1 MNPFNPRT
9 LKQILRHEI
18 VSTSLTQLANLLDTS
33 FQIIDEQGKTLAGNE
48 QLIDE
53 NRVAIRYADS
63 PIAWLIAP
71 QHATVLATALEGM
84 IALEMEKKAVAAD
97 GVQMYREINMLFH
110 LHESVEANLNLNE
123 VCNSLIGEVCRLI
136 NCEAS
141 LIFLAESNQLQLA
154 AGSTQR
160 HRAMQAV
167 DAGIIGHIY
176 TSGVA
181 DIFNQVAKSPCFDGE
196 TDYPAMMCAP
206 LKTSDNRIGI
216 LVAAGNGPFSANDLK
231 LLTTL
236 ASHGAIVL
244 RNAQLYTELHDMFQS
259 TVSVLAETIEKRDP
273 YTAGHT
279 QRVTDY
285 SVMIA
290 QHLGLPLSDVSN
302 LRLSA
307 ILHDVGKI
315 GVRDHILLKT
325 TPLEPD
331 EVEKMKQHTE
341 HGADILNCSQLLHS
355 IVDGVR
361 YHHERFDGQGYNHGI
376 SGLEIPLH
384 ARIIAVAD
392 AFDAMTTDR
401 PYRIGMDF
409 PTAIAEIKKGAGSQ
423 FDPAIVNAFLVSLAS
438 ELASVSNS
446 QNQSGIADE

>member
-1 MNPFNPRT
+1 MNSFNPRT

-18 VSTSLTQLANLLDTS
+18 VANSLMQMAQQLGTA
-33 FQIIDEQGKTLAGNE
+33 FHIIDQQGKTLAGDE
-48 QLIDE
+48 QLFNE
-53 NRVAIRYADS
+53 NRVAIRFAHDT
-63 PIAWLIAP
+63 IAWLIAP
-71 QHATVLATALEGM
+71 QHASILATSLEAM
-84 IALEMEKKAVAAD
+84 IALEMEKKSVAAD

-110 LHESVEANLNLNE
+110 LHESVEANLNLSE

-154 AGSTQR
+154 AGNSLK
-160 HRAMQAV
+160 HRAIQDI
-167 DAGIIGHIY
+167 DAGIIGQIY

-181 DIFNQVAKSPCFDGE
+181 DIFNQVARAPCFDGE

-216 LVAAGNGPFSANDLK
+216 LVAAGSGPFSANDLK

-244 RNAQLYTELHDMFQS
+244 RNAQLYTELHEMFQS

-290 QHLGLPLSDVSN
+290 HQLGLPLNDISN

-325 TPLEPD
+325 TQLEPD
-331 EVEKMKQHTE
+331 EVEKMKLHTE
-341 HGADILNCSQLLHS
+341 HGADILNCSQLLHN

-361 YHHERFDGQGYNHGI
+361 YHHERFDGRGYNHGI
-376 SGLEIPLH
+376 SGLDIPLH

-401 PYRIGMDF
+401 PYRLGMDF
-409 PTAIAEIKKGAGSQ
+409 PTAIGEINNGAGSQ
-423 FDPAIVNAFLVSLAS
+423 FDPAIVEAFLVSLTTQLTAIS
-438 ELASVSNS
+438 DLSN
-446 QNQSGIADE
+446 QTGIPDE